1 VPQSVSGQGRNG
13 AHSRGELLSYAERKT
28 CRASGPRYRVSN
40 RCTASDD
47 FSHKDST
54 TEQSGP
60 ERARSPSTAPD
71 ASPDA
76 LTASG
81 EMSALHQS
89 ALSSTLAPPSNASNA
104 REGTKSP
111 ILGGEAIAEL
121 LVFTRFVFLSVLIGF
136 TLCSVDIILGLVV
149 FTTGSVYAV
158 AELFGLSVGA
168 RTAIRILRTFAV
180 AMWILLRRLWHASNQ
195 KIRRLLND

>member
-1 VPQSVSGQGRNG
+1 VPPSVSGLARN
-13 AHSRGELLSYAERKT
+13 AARSRGVLLRYVERNT

-40 RCTASDD
+40 RCTISDD
-47 FSHKDST
+47 FSHEESK

-60 ERARSPSTAPD
+60 ERARSPSTPPD
-71 ASPDA
+71 ASPNA

-81 EMSALHQS
+81 EVSALHQN
-89 ALSSTLAPPSNASNA
+89 ALSSTLLPPCNA
-104 REGTKSP
+104 REGTKRPVSS
-111 ILGGEAIAEL
+111 GDAIAEL
-121 LVFTRFVFLSVLIGF
+121 LAFTRFVFLSVVIGF

-168 RTAIRILRTFAV
+168 RTAIRMVRALAV
-180 AMWILLRRLWHASNQ
+180 AMWILLRRLWNASKKNV
-195 KIRRLLND
+195 RRLLND